1 MKSGIGW
8 YGSCEVGWLL
18 GLDSA
23 WVVPGMMGLV
33 QTRMALRGDKG
44 AVEGQGVSTFLF
56 GILDD
61 WSMVWMDVWNDR
73 QEASERG
80 QDSRLFFHI

>member
-44 AVEGQGVSTFLF
+44 AAEGQGVSTFLF

-73 QEASERG
+73 QEASEKG